1 MPNKSA
7 HETTRQVLHE
17 IERAIGE
24 IQFGSVEITLH
35 DGRVTQI
42 ERREKVRLDVAR
54 KPVRLASYAHSS
66 TVEKKS

>member
-35 DGRVTQI
+35 EGRVTQI
-42 ERREKVRLDVAR
+42 ERREKVRLAAVHNGSFAA
-54 KPVRLASYAHSS
+54 V
-66 TVEKKS
+66 KK